1 MFNALNEENQKPKI
15 LIGGVQKKKDKL
27 MAGEDAETERKMCK
41 FEKTKCKIFYLDS
54 TLYYLNSLHL

>member
-41 FEKTKCKIFYLDS
+41 ER
-54 TLYYLNSLHL
+54 